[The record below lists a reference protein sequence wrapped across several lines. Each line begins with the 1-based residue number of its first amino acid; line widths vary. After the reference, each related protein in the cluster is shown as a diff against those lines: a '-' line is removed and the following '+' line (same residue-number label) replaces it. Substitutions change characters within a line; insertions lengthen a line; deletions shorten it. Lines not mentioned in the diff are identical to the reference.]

1 MESVSVP
8 IRNIVELVVT
18 TKKSKDYVAN
28 IKSQFALSFEEI
40 YILVYIY
47 RGEKDCYNVKDI
59 IKQSKFKPYY
69 ISKAVQNLK
78 EKGLIS
84 KNRND
89 QDERTV
95 AIQVSKIQHKKIK
108 KLLMEIEAEIL

>member
-1 MESVSVP
+1 METVSVS
-8 IRNIVELVVT
+8 IRNIVELVLIS
-18 TKKSKDYVAN
+18 KKAKDHLSK
-28 IKSQFALSFEEI
+28 IKSEFVLSFEEI

-47 RGEKDCYNVKDI
+47 KGEKDCYNVKDI

-84 KNRND
+84 KKRND
-89 QDERTV
+89 KDERTV

-108 KLLMEIEAEIL
+108 NLLMEIEAEIL

>member
-1 MESVSVP
+1 M
-8 IRNIVELVVT
+8 
-18 TKKSKDYVAN
+18 
-28 IKSQFALSFEEI
+28 
-40 YILVYIY
+40 
-47 RGEKDCYNVKDI
+47 
-59 IKQSKFKPYY
+59 
-69 ISKAVQNLK
+69 SKAVQNLK

-84 KNRND
+84 KKRND